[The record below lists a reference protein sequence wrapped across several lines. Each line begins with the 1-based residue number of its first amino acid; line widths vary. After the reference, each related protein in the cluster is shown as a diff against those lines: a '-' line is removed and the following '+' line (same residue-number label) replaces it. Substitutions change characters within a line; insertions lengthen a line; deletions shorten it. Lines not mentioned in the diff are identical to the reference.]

1 MNQIPTYIFETQNSK
16 NENKEVDTLW
26 RIQVRGSLHQI
37 FDCNEITLNDYI
49 KNELI
54 YFLVIYLEYTQ
65 KLGFDKC

>member
-1 MNQIPTYIFETQNSK
+1 MNQILTYIFETQNSK

-49 KNELI
+49 KN
-54 YFLVIYLEYTQ
+54 
-65 KLGFDKC
+65 